1 MKKNGRIRSTFVL
14 RLAALVLAMSGITGA
29 SGSGQ
34 RLADSKPASLNQVID
49 IHLTNATLMLA
60 LSELAA
66 EHRVPIGFEQAMGS
80 RQNPNEKIH
89 VKRGTLKSILD
100 SLVSQEPRYKWELRD
115 GVINVTPVVGR
126 DEFLALLLE
135 TKIAQFVPPK
145 GTTDKFQL
153 RDAILSLP
161 EVKQLLHTNN
171 VAVRPYDYAYG
182 RSIYSNDGVDL
193 TISNTDVR
201 AVLNHVAKET
211 EHKIWFVG
219 EGRQR
224 KRTAGYLLTGT
235 ARRRS

>member
-1 MKKNGRIRSTFVL
+1 MHSTARLIKKLVVQAVTALMLLTAASDRI
-14 RLAALVLAMSGITGA
+14 AASA
-29 SGSGQ
+29 
-34 RLADSKPASLNQVID
+34 RKLADSKPASLNQVID

-60 LSELAA
+60 LSELAV
-66 EHRVPIGFEQAMGS
+66 EHRVPIGFEQVMGS
-80 RQNPNEKIH
+80 RENPNEKIH

-100 SLVSQEPRYKWELRD
+100 SLVAQEPRYKWELRD

-161 EVKQLLHTNN
+161 EVKQLLQTKN

-182 RSIYSNDGVDL
+182 RSIYFNDDVDL
-193 TISNTDVR
+193 RISNTDVR

-211 EHKIWFVG
+211 EHKIWFVERVG
-219 EGRQR
+219 KE
-224 KRTAGYLLTGT
+224 KELLVTY
-235 ARRRS
+235 